1 MTFAETYRE
10 ERLINRR
17 SRGRKARIMGRII
30 GFGLSACLIVA
41 LRTDPQLRSMV
52 EDTVLSVIGGT
63 SAAQA
68 NVEGVSADAI
78 SSLGYQSGSEEA
90 QRLEQLGLS
99 GDAAGDAPNA
109 GQMPRSRI
117 KINRPG
123 SG

>member
-63 SAAQA
+63 STAQTT
-68 NVEGVSADAI
+68 VEGVSADAI
-78 SSLGYQSGSEEA
+78 SSLGYQPGSEEA

-99 GDAAGDAPNA
+99 GDAAEDAPNV